1 MIYYDNIIILLYY
14 KGLGVV
20 TYDIKET
27 EKKDVEGDFQNH
39 KVLDIDK
46 QSGSAS
52 FENWIETS
60 GFWKSLSS
68 FKQGEKL

>member
-1 MIYYDNIIILLYY
+1 M
-14 KGLGVV
+14 V